1 MTLTV
6 AEYRLRQVR
15 LDAAAAKRAHERADE
30 WDQNLYASMRK
41 AHADG
46 ASLSEIA
53 AIAGCSKEWARRCVK
68 AAPGDR
74 P

>member
-1 MTLTV
+1 MTMDL

-15 LDAAAAKRAHERADE
+15 HDAIGAKRAHERADA
-30 WDQNLYASMRK
+30 WDQELYKAMRK

-46 ASLSEIA
+46 VSLSRIA
-53 AIAGCSKEWARRCVK
+53 EAAGCSKTWAKCCVDAK
-68 AAPGDR
+68 PGER